1 MRSERGL
8 KAALHVPRHPWM
20 ALGEIKPRRGSKQ
33 ADEQVLMGPATTLA
47 VGNAF
52 DGMIVEIVL
61 VALPNQRLS

>member
-1 MRSERGL
+1 
-8 KAALHVPRHPWM
+8 M

-33 ADEQVLMGPATTLA
+33 ADEQVLMGPATTLV